1 MVSGLFIAVVTA
13 ASVISLNL
21 ILLGSL
27 LSSRDSIKWYAI
39 ASPSLSSSVARYTSD
54 ASSAK
59 SLSSLTIFCLS
70 SGITY
75 IFSKFLGLTAPHKIS
90 LLEKL
95 AGIALVFC
103 GRSLMW
109 PTLDFTM
116 YSEPSILEIVFTFVG
131 DSTITKGFDMSLLI
145 TLFLSYVQDLRKKVF

>member
-1 MVSGLFIAVVTA
+1 M
-13 ASVISLNL
+13 
-21 ILLGSL
+21 
-27 LSSRDSIKWYAI
+27 
-39 ASPSLSSSVARYTSD
+39 
-54 ASSAK
+54 
-59 SLSSLTIFCLS
+59 TIFCLS

-75 IFSKFLGLTAPHKIS
+75 IFSKFLGLTAPHRIS

-95 AGIALVFC
+95 AGIALVFR

-131 DSTITKGFDMSLLI
+131 DSTIT
-145 TLFLSYVQDLRKKVF
+145 